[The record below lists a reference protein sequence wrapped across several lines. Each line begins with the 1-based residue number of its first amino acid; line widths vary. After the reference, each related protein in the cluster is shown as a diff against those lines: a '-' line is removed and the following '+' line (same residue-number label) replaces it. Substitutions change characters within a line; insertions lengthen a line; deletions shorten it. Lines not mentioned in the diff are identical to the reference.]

1 MIAGIG
7 TVANLNQDNPHAA
20 QDQIEGPHGTTAD
33 VAEGKVNPVE
43 SLDTLS
49 DESDLNEETH
59 SQDVPNRDSG
69 EERIIDLLG

>member
-20 QDQIEGPHGTTAD
+20 QGQIEEPHGMAAD

-59 SQDVPNRDSG
+59 SQDVPNRGSG